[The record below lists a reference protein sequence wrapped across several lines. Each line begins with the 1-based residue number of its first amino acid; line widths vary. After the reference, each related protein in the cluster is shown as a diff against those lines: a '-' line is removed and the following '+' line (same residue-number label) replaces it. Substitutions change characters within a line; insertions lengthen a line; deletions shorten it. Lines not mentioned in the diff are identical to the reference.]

1 MLALSRKVGEKIYV
15 GDDIVI
21 EVLGFQGKY
30 VRLGITAPK
39 ETKIYREEI
48 YMERQNETHKDGSF
62 SIAPPR
68 STDPGSD

>member
-39 ETKIYREEI
+39 ETKIY
-48 YMERQNETHKDGSF
+48 MERQNETKAYKDGSL
-62 SIAPPR
+62 SVAPPR